1 MKLKNNIIIL
11 LMSLAMFTFGMA
23 CEPLDFN
30 VIIGELLS
38 LFSIFLVN
46 YAFLPK
52 KYKV

>member
-11 LMSLAMFTFGMA
+11 LMSLAMFTWEMA

-30 VIIGELLS
+30 VIIGGLLS

-46 YAFLPK
+46 YVVLPK